1 MSDDPRDPESF
12 EPREARA
19 FLQARGV
26 PADEIEAA
34 EREHRLHLLVF
45 DRLLLPTEPRYT
57 PLDVAELSGMPLEL
71 TKRLWRALGFPDTA
85 DDDVMFTD
93 FDIDALMTVNG
104 MIHMGF
110 AAEDVA
116 VQMARVIGSS
126 MARIAEAEVQSAPN
140 RQGELESKQL
150 AELYALT
157 AGGVVEGM
165 ARLLEYVWRRHL
177 QAANRRA
184 GLLRSSGGGAETS
197 VAVGFADLVGFT
209 ALSQQVS
216 EAALAE
222 VVDRF
227 EALAYD
233 VVAREGGRVV
243 KMIGDEVMFVVSDAD
258 RAVRIGVAL
267 AETYADDDRLS
278 DVRVGIACGSQVL
291 AREGDYYGPVVNR
304 ASRIVNIAR
313 PGSVVVDEDV
323 RLAVEGDPELK
334 LRALRPRYL
343 KDIGRVALWSVARV
357 ETLLDDDDDAKG
369 PSEGG
374 TTRRRARR
382 RRPIM
387 GLLPEPVQ
395 ERLEAVR
402 GSLADGDADAE

>member
-1 MSDDPRDPESF
+1 MSDDTSVPAPF
-12 EPREARA
+12 EPSEARA
-19 FLQARGV
+19 FLLARGV
-26 PADEIEAA
+26 PQEEIDAA
-34 EREHRLHLLVF
+34 EAERRLHLLVF
-45 DRLLLPTEPRYT
+45 DRLLVPSEPRYT
-57 PLDVAELSGMPLEL
+57 ALDVAELAGMPLEL
-71 TKRLWRALGFPDTA
+71 TRRLWRALGFPDTA

-110 AAEDVA
+110 AAEEVA

-126 MARIAEAEVQSAPN
+126 MARIAEAEVQSAP
-140 RQGELESKQL
+140 GSLEGDVESKQV

-157 AGGVVEGM
+157 AGGVLEGM

-177 QAANRRA
+177 QAATRRA
-184 GLLRSSGGGAETS
+184 ALVRSSGPDAAGS
-197 VAVGFADLVGFT
+197 LSVGFADLVGFT

-216 EAALAE
+216 ESALAE

-233 VVAREGGRVV
+233 VVATEGGRVV
-243 KMIGDEVMFVVSDAD
+243 KMIGDEVMFVVNDAV
-258 RAVRIGVAL
+258 RAVRVGVSL
-267 AETYADDDRLS
+267 AETYADDERLS
-278 DVRVGIACGSQVL
+278 DVRVGIACGSQIL

-323 RLAVEGDPELK
+323 RQAIGDDAGFR

-343 KDIGRVALWSVARV
+343 KDIGRVSLWSVTRAEPVGDADGPPRV
-357 ETLLDDDDDAKG
+357 RK
-369 PSEGG
+369 
-374 TTRRRARR
+374 RRT
-382 RRPIM
+382 IL
-387 GLLPEPVQ
+387 GLLPDPVL
-395 ERLEAVR
+395 ERVESVR
-402 GSLADGDADAE
+402 ESLGEGGQDPK